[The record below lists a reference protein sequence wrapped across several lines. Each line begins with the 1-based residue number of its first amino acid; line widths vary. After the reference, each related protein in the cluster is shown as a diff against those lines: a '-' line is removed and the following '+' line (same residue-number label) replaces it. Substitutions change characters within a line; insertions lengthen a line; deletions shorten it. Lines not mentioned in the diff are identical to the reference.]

1 METMETDQVHGKQ
14 TPQVKPGIYNPVSV
28 HVQDTLGSL
37 ILGIISIMLLIGW
50 MKAEER
56 NRRLLSR

>member
-1 METMETDQVHGKQ
+1 MAAMDTNQTSGQN
-14 TPQVKPGIYNPVSV
+14 TPQVKPGIYNPVNV
-28 HVQDTLGSL
+28 HVQDILGTLV
-37 ILGIISIMLLIGW
+37 LGIISIILLIGW